1 MLYNA
6 DLTIAKFIK
15 NSIFIKAWATAEV
28 IKDEMH
34 LMQFKEEEIWNDIA
48 YEIDQKDL
56 KSNMLSN
63 KYN

>member
-34 LMQFKEEEIWNDIA
+34 LMQFKEEEI
-48 YEIDQKDL
+48 
-56 KSNMLSN
+56 
-63 KYN
+63 